1 MNYRLL
7 LVEDDPVTCAFL
19 ASASRD
25 LGCRVDTAATL
36 AQAEALATCNDYA
49 LLLIDANLPDGS
61 GVDLLQRLRQAG
73 KRTPALAHTASNE
86 PRDAQRLREADFLE
100 VLAKPITASAWQAA
114 LRQALEA
121 GAPASAGDAPGRG
134 CAIAALPVWD
144 DAKAAAALGGN
155 PAHVRALRTLFLQEL
170 PAQRDAIR
178 LGDASARTQQ
188 LHRLLA
194 SCGFVGAARMAAAV
208 AALHAAPDCELALQD
223 FLACAECT
231 LATPPEADA

>member
-61 GVDLLQRLRQAG
+61 GDELLQRLRQAG

-86 PRDAQRLREADFLE
+86 PRDVQRLREAGFLK
-100 VLAKPITASAWQAA
+100 VLAKPIAASAWQAA
-114 LRQALEA
+114 LRQALETD
-121 GAPASAGDAPGRG
+121 APASAADASARSYT
-134 CAIAALPVWD
+134 IAALPVWD
-144 DAKAAAALGGN
+144 DARAAAALGGN
-155 PAHVRALRTLFLQEL
+155 PAHVQALRALFLQEL
-170 PAQRDAIR
+170 PAQCDAIR
-178 LGDASARTQQ
+178 LGDALVRTQQ

-208 AALHAAPDCELALQD
+208 AALHATPACSQALQD